1 MKSISSKGKINDCC
15 NNSIP
20 KNMTWKIEVL
30 IHYSII
36 YESINLPLDPEPE
49 EILHLLQDFWQFLD
63 IYEA

>member
-1 MKSISSKGKINDCC
+1 
-15 NNSIP
+15 
-20 KNMTWKIEVL
+20 MTWKIEVL